1 MTPRYTNLDGS
12 RSVKLLKMVKRVLR
26 RKKTGVG
33 TPAPQ
38 TKPKIHELKK
48 PVMAKHDLHITWLG
62 HSGWLI
68 QLNTLNILIDPVLA
82 KKLGGVV
89 KSRAKFQA
97 PVNSLPK
104 IDLVLISHDHYDHL
118 SKRLLKKLQAR
129 VVAGVGTGALLKS
142 KKLQSVELKW
152 WENITVNDVKI
163 TFVPSQHSS
172 RRGLLDSNRRLW
184 GGFVIEASGGIKIYH
199 AGDSAYFSGFKN
211 IYERFPNIDI
221 AFLPIGGYGPE
232 KLRCNNH
239 LTPEQ
244 AVQAFIDVGAKYMFP
259 MHWGSF
265 RMSDE
270 PLDEPPKR
278 LIAEWHRKKINEKKL
293 IIMPVGE
300 TKIFR
305 NNIVQ

>member
-1 MTPRYTNLDGS
+1 MAIRYTNLDGGHS
-12 RSVKLLKMVKRVLR
+12 IKLLKMVKRVLH
-26 RKKTGVG
+26 RKKKGAG

-38 TKPKIHELKK
+38 IKPKIHELKK
-48 PVMAKHDLHITWLG
+48 PIMARHDLHITWLG

-68 QLNTLNILIDPVLA
+68 QLNTLNILIDPILS
-82 KKLGGVV
+82 KKLVGVV
-89 KSRAKFQA
+89 KSRTKFQA
-97 PVNSLPK
+97 PISSLPK

-118 SKRLLKKLQAR
+118 SKHLLKKLQTR
-129 VVAGVGTGALLKS
+129 VVAGVGTGAILKS
-142 KKLQSVELKW
+142 KKLQIIELKW
-152 WENITVNDVKI
+152 WENITIENVKI

-172 RRGLLDSNRRLW
+172 RRGFLDGNKRLW
-184 GGFVIEASGGIKIYH
+184 GGFVIEAPGQIKIYH

-211 IYERFPNIDI
+211 ICERFPKIDI

-232 KLRCNNH
+232 IQRSKNH

-244 AVQAFIDVGAKYMFP
+244 AVQAFKDLGAKYMFP
-259 MHWGSF
+259 MHWGTF

-278 LIAEWHRKKINEKKL
+278 LIAEWHRRKINPKKL
-293 IIMPVGE
+293 IKMSVGE

-305 NNIVQ
+305 NNTIQ